1 MNITVTPQGAGGAEV
16 SNVDLNDLDDGTL
29 SELRSA
35 YAQYSVLFFH
45 GQKLTPAAHINFAE
59 RWGAINV
66 NRFFTPVEN
75 HPQIAEVRKEPEQKF
90 NIGGGWHTDH
100 SYDQIP
106 ALGSLLYA
114 KEVPL
119 MGGDT
124 LFASCAA
131 AFDTLSEGIKD
142 MLRSLRAVHSS
153 RHVFGKVAALPDDM
167 TGLFANADQATQ
179 DAEHPV
185 VIRHP
190 LSGREVLYVNPGFT
204 THFVGWT
211 VPESEA
217 LLAYLYQHI
226 ARPEHTCRFHWQPG
240 SLAFWDN
247 RATWHLAVNDYHGER
262 RLMHRITV
270 EGEPL
275 TAANA

>member
-1 MNITVTPQGAGGAEV
+1 
-16 SNVDLNDLDDGTL
+16 
-29 SELRSA
+29 
-35 YAQYSVLFFH
+35 
-45 GQKLTPAAHINFAE
+45 
-59 RWGAINV
+59 
-66 NRFFTPVEN
+66 
-75 HPQIAEVRKEPEQKF
+75 
-90 NIGGGWHTDH
+90 
-100 SYDQIP
+100 
-106 ALGSLLYA
+106 
-114 KEVPL
+114 

-131 AFDTLSEGIKD
+131 AFDTLSEGIKTT
-142 MLRSLRAVHSS
+142 LRSLRAVHSS
-153 RHVFGKVAALPDDM
+153 RHVFGKTAPIPDDM
-167 TGLFANADQATQ
+167 SGLFANADQATQ

-211 VPESEA
+211 VQESEP
-217 LLAYLYQHI
+217 LLEYLYRHI
-226 ARPEHTCRFHWQPG
+226 GRPEHTCRFHWQAG

-270 EGEPL
+270 EGESL
-275 TAANA
+275 SAASA

>member
-1 MNITVTPQGAGGAEV
+1 MGITVQPQGAVGSEV
-16 SNVDLNDLDDGTL
+16 SGVDLNCLDEATL
-29 SELRSA
+29 AELREA
-35 YAQYSVLFFH
+35 HAQYSVLFFRN
-45 GQKLTPAAHINFAE
+45 QQLTPEAHIALAQG
-59 RWGAINV
+59 WGEINV

-75 HPQIAEVRKEPEQKF
+75 YPQIAEVRKEPDQKF

-114 KEVPL
+114 KEVPTT
-119 MGGDT
+119 GGDT
-124 LFASCAA
+124 LFAGCGA

-142 MLRSLRAVHSS
+142 TLRTLRAVHSS
-153 RHVFGKVAALPDDM
+153 RHVFGQSAAMPDDV
-167 TGLFANADQATQ
+167 TGLFTNADQATQ
-179 DAEHPV
+179 DAVHPV

-190 LSGREVLYVNPGFT
+190 LSGREILYVNPGFT
-204 THFVGWT
+204 THIEGWSIQ
-211 VPESEA
+211 ESA
-217 LLAYLYQHI
+217 PLLEFLYGHI

-247 RATWHLAVNDYHGER
+247 RATWHLAVNDYHGQR

-275 TAANA
+275 AAAI

>member
-1 MNITVTPQGAGGAEV
+1 MSIKVTPQGAVGAEV
-16 SNVDLNDLDDGTL
+16 SNIDLNYLDDETFA
-29 SELRSA
+29 ELREA
-35 YAQYSVLFFH
+35 YARHSVLFFH
-45 GQKLTPAAHINFAE
+45 GQQLTPEAHINFAQ
-59 RWGAINV
+59 RWGVINV

-75 HPQIAEVRKEPEQKF
+75 YPQIAEVRKEPEQKF

-119 MGGDT
+119 IGGDT

-131 AFDTLSEGIKD
+131 AFDTLSEGIKTT
-142 MLRSLRAVHSS
+142 LRSLRAVHSC
-153 RHVFGKVAALPDDM
+153 RHVFGKTAPIPDDM
-167 TGLFANADQATQ
+167 SGLFANADQATQ

-211 VPESEA
+211 VQESEP
-217 LLAYLYQHI
+217 LLEYLYRHI
-226 ARPEHTCRFHWQPG
+226 GRPEHTCRFHWQAG

-270 EGEPL
+270 EGESL
-275 TAANA
+275 SAASA

>member
-1 MNITVTPQGAGGAEV
+1 MSIKVTPQGAVGAEV
-16 SNVDLNDLDDGTL
+16 SNIDLNYIDDEIFA
-29 SELRSA
+29 ELREA
-35 YAQYSVLFFH
+35 YARHSVLFFH
-45 GQKLTPAAHINFAE
+45 GQQLTPEAHINFAQ
-59 RWGAINV
+59 RWGVINV

-75 HPQIAEVRKEPEQKF
+75 YPQIAEVRKEPEQKF

-131 AFDTLSEGIKD
+131 AFDTLSEGIKTT
-142 MLRSLRAVHSS
+142 LRSLRAVHSS
-153 RHVFGKVAALPDDM
+153 RHVFGKTAPIPDDM
-167 TGLFANADQATQ
+167 SGLFANADQATQ

-211 VPESEA
+211 VQESEP
-217 LLAYLYQHI
+217 LLEYLYRHI
-226 ARPEHTCRFHWQPG
+226 GRPEHTCRFHWQAG

-270 EGEPL
+270 EGESL
-275 TAANA
+275 SAASA

>member
-1 MNITVTPQGAGGAEV
+1 MSIKVTPQGAVGAEV
-16 SNVDLNDLDDGTL
+16 SNIDLNYLDDEIFA
-29 SELRSA
+29 ELREA
-35 YAQYSVLFFH
+35 YARHSVLFFH
-45 GQKLTPAAHINFAE
+45 GQQLTPEAHINFAQ
-59 RWGAINV
+59 RWGVINV

-75 HPQIAEVRKEPEQKF
+75 YPQIAEVRKEPEQKF

-131 AFDTLSEGIKD
+131 AFDTLSEGIKTT
-142 MLRSLRAVHSS
+142 LRSLRAVHSS
-153 RHVFGKVAALPDDM
+153 RHVFGKAAPIPDDM
-167 TGLFANADQATQ
+167 SGLFANADQATQ

-211 VPESEA
+211 VQESEP
-217 LLAYLYQHI
+217 LLEYLYRHI
-226 ARPEHTCRFHWQPG
+226 GRPEHTCRFHWQAG

-270 EGEPL
+270 EGESL
-275 TAANA
+275 SAASA

>member
-1 MNITVTPQGAGGAEV
+1 MSIKVTPQGAVGAEV
-16 SNVDLNDLDDGTL
+16 SNIDLNYLDDETFA
-29 SELRSA
+29 ELREA
-35 YAQYSVLFFH
+35 YARHSVLFFH
-45 GQKLTPAAHINFAE
+45 GQQLTPEAHINFAQ

-75 HPQIAEVRKEPEQKF
+75 YPQIAEVRKEPEQKF

-131 AFDTLSEGIKD
+131 AFDTLSEGIKTT
-142 MLRSLRAVHSS
+142 LRSLRAVHSS
-153 RHVFGKVAALPDDM
+153 RHVFGKTAPIPDDM
-167 TGLFANADQATQ
+167 SGLFANADQATQ

-211 VPESEA
+211 VQESEP
-217 LLAYLYQHI
+217 LLEYLYRHI
-226 ARPEHTCRFHWQPG
+226 GRPEHTCRFHWQAG

-270 EGEPL
+270 EGESL
-275 TAANA
+275 SAASA